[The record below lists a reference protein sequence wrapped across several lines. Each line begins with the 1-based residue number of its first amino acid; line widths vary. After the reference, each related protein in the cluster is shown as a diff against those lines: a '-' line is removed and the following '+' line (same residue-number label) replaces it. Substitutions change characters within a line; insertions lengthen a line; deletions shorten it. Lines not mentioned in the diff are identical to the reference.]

1 VSTGEQVGY
10 LFASLGIPA
19 IGLALLIVG
28 IVRQSKES
36 KQHYQPGYPTA
47 GGLSAPRPIP
57 CTIRLSSQPGYPQP
71 GQYPPQPGQYPPQ
84 PGQYQQWPG
93 HYPQQPI
100 RRSSSSKTLI
110 IVGAIMLGIG
120 VLGFLGRAANA
131 GNTHRSHG
139 SSGEYSTIEYATRDA
154 TFEVGR

>member
-19 IGLALLIVG
+19 IGLVLLIVG

-36 KQHYQPGYPTA
+36 KQHYQPGYPPQVGYPHPGQYPA
-47 GGLSAPRPIP
+47 QRGFPA
-57 CTIRLSSQPGYPQP
+57 QPGYPQP
-71 GQYPPQPGQYPPQ
+71 GQYPPQPGQYPPR

-93 HYPQQPI
+93 QYPQQPI